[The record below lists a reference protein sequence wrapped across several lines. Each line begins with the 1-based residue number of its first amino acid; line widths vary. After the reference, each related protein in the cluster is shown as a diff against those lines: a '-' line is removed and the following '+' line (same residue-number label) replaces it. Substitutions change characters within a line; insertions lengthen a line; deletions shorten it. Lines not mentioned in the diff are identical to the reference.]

1 MKYMITLS
9 ASAEASKAMSENPKE
24 MAKAV
29 AQMFEQIKPESSYF
43 STIRRCIFLLG
54 KYWWSPCTAQER
66 LWGTIEIWRNNHW
79 PCLISRGVRS
89 LHGATIDNRRKW
101 GCRSHNNCEVKKHL
115 LFHLEFI
122 PRENWGPADA
132 PTVHKISVEHLDVI
146 MKSGKVKE
154 SGLYADE
161 RGGFFIIDVD
171 TPEELLRLLAPLIDV
186 IGITSHPIVSID
198 TLQKIFQEMTK

>member
-1 MKYMITLS
+1 M
-9 ASAEASKAMSENPKE
+9 
-24 MAKAV
+24 
-29 AQMFEQIKPESSYF
+29 
-43 STIRRCIFLLG
+43 
-54 KYWWSPCTAQER
+54 
-66 LWGTIEIWRNNHW
+66 
-79 PCLISRGVRS
+79 
-89 LHGATIDNRRKW
+89 
-101 GCRSHNNCEVKKHL
+101 

-132 PTVHKISVEHLDVI
+132 DTVHKISVEQLDVI

-171 TPEELLRLLAPLIDV
+171 TPEELFRLVGPLIDI

-198 TLQKIFQEMTK
+198 ALQKMFQEMAK